1 LSSNFEN
8 PFNTLNSNTRRLSQT
23 FQSDFKSHQMSGAI
37 TLESES
43 HFRIEKL
50 NNMTKG
56 IKAVTFEK
64 IYNLTKC

>member
-1 LSSNFEN
+1 
-8 PFNTLNSNTRRLSQT
+8 
-23 FQSDFKSHQMSGAI
+23 MSGAI

-43 HFRIEKL
+43 HFRIYKL

-64 IYNLTKC
+64 IYNFTECQVP